1 MLGDVAEIFCG
12 GKNVRRTKA
21 QQVGLALLL
30 RLLFEQP
37 PEERNIAQTGAALS
51 TWLPFVQ

>member
-12 GKNVRRTKA
+12 VKNVRRTKD

-37 PEERNIAQTGAALS
+37 PEERNIAQTGVRNDL
-51 TWLPFVQ
+51 VRI